1 VNQVK
6 REEFDFIVVGAG
18 SAGAVVA
25 ARLSEISSFKILLL
39 EAGGKPNSI
48 WIRIPLGVGKLLTNE
63 KYVWPFK
70 TEPEPELFG
79 QQIYTPRGKVLGGS
93 SAVNGTAWVRG
104 EPEEFDRWKSWGNEG
119 WGFEEILPYYKK
131 LEDYPEGDPAVRGH
145 GGAVK
150 ILNRGTYDPDPLSD
164 AYLQACVDAGI
175 PANPD
180 YNGRRFEG
188 VGYLQQSIGKGIRSS
203 TDRAYLKEAGKREN
217 LRIETRA
224 LVTRVLLESK
234 RAVGVEYLQGGVK
247 KTAYCRSEVILAA
260 GALKTP
266 QILELSG
273 IGNPSILKQHGI
285 PVAVDL
291 PGVGE
296 NFSDHL
302 QFRFSYKCT
311 KRITVNDIMTSAWRR
326 YLEGLKY
333 VLTRKGMLSG
343 TSSTVH
349 ALVKSDSKL
358 ASPDLKIQ
366 IVLIS
371 GKDRYSRTK
380 EAGIDAFPGFSIG
393 VFKIRPES
401 RGSVHIKSAD
411 PLQDPAIRVNYLAH
425 PDDVDTYRRAVRMV
439 REIAAQPALAP
450 YLVCET
456 RPGPEIVSDDDLIDY
471 IRQTGQTAWHGIS
484 TCRMGS
490 GPMDVVDSRLRVRGV
505 EGLRVADISIMPSMV
520 SPNTN
525 APAILIGEK
534 AADMVRQ
541 DARRNIA

>member
-1 VNQVK
+1 MDNV
-6 REEFDFIVVGAG
+6 REEFDYIVVGAG
-18 SAGAVVA
+18 SAGAAVA
-25 ARLSEISSFKILLL
+25 ARLSETASFKVLLL
-39 EAGGKPNSI
+39 EAGGKPNSM

-63 KYVWPFK
+63 KYVWPFR

-93 SAVNGTAWVRG
+93 SAVNGAAWVRG
-104 EPEEFDRWKSWGNEG
+104 EPEEFDRWKNAGNDG
-119 WGFEEILPYYKK
+119 WGFEDVLPYYKK
-131 LEDYPEGDPAVRGH
+131 LEDYPEGDPALRGR
-145 GGAVK
+145 GGPIKV
-150 ILNRGTYDPDPLSD
+150 LNRGTYDPDPLSD
-164 AYLQACVDAGI
+164 AYLKACVDFGI
-175 PANPD
+175 PANED
-180 YNGRRFEG
+180 YNGRHFEG

-203 TDRAYLKEAGKREN
+203 TDVAYLKAARKRPN

-224 LVTRVLLESK
+224 LVTRVLIENK

-247 KTAYCRSEVILAA
+247 KMALCRSEVILAA

-273 IGNPSILKQHGI
+273 IGNPSILAQHGI
-285 PVAVDL
+285 PVLVDL

-302 QFRFSYKCT
+302 QFRFSYECS
-311 KRITVNDIMTSAWRR
+311 KRITINDIMTSVWRR

-333 VLTRKGMLSG
+333 VLTRKGLLSG

-349 ALVKSDSKL
+349 ALAKSQPHLK
-358 ASPDLKIQ
+358 SPDLKIQ

-380 EAGIDAFPGFSIG
+380 AAGIDDFPGFSIG

-401 RGSVHIKSAD
+401 RGSIHIKSAD
-411 PLQDPAIRVNYLAH
+411 PFQDPAIKVNYLTH
-425 PDDVDTYRRAVRMV
+425 EGDIETYRHAVRMV
-439 REIAAQPALAP
+439 REIAAQPALKP
-450 YLVCET
+450 YLVRET
-456 RPGPEIVSDDDLIDY
+456 RPGPEVVEEKELLDY

-484 TCRMGS
+484 TCRMGN
-490 GPMDVVDSRLRVRGV
+490 GPMDVVDARLRVRGV
-505 EGLRVADISIMPSMV
+505 EGLRVADISVMPTMV

-525 APAILIGEK
+525 APAIMIGEK
-534 AADMVRQ
+534 AADMIRQ
-541 DARRNIA
+541 DARRNV

>member
-1 VNQVK
+1 VQK
-6 REEFDFIVVGAG
+6 EFDFIVVGAG
-18 SAGAVVA
+18 SAGAAVA
-25 ARLSEISSFKILLL
+25 ARLSETPEFNVLLL
-39 EAGGKPNSI
+39 EAGGHPNSM

-70 TEPEPELFG
+70 TEPEAELFG
-79 QQIYTPRGKVLGGS
+79 QQIYTPRGRVLGGS

-119 WGFEEILPYYKK
+119 WGFEDILPYYKK
-131 LEDYPEGDPAVRGH
+131 LEDYPDGDPSIRGH

-150 ILNRGTYDPDPLSD
+150 IISRGKYDPDPLSD

-175 PANPD
+175 PLNDD
-180 YNGRRFEG
+180 YNGRQLEG
-188 VGYLQQSIGKGIRSS
+188 VSYLQQSIDRKGVRSS
-203 TDRAYLKEAGKREN
+203 TDLAYLKGAKKRSN
-217 LRIETRA
+217 LTIVTRA
-224 LVTRVLLESK
+224 LVTRVLLDGT
-234 RAVGVEYLQGGVK
+234 RAVGVEYLQSDVA
-247 KTAYCRSEVILAA
+247 KTARCRGEVILAA

-273 IGNPSILKQHGI
+273 IGNPSLLRQHGI
-285 PVAVDL
+285 PVIVDL

-302 QFRFSYKCT
+302 QFRFSYECT
-311 KRITVNDIMTSAWRR
+311 KPITINDIMTSAWRR

-349 ALVKSDSKL
+349 ALAKSSPDL
-358 ASPDLKIQ
+358 ESPDLKIQ

-371 GKDRYSRTK
+371 GKDRYSRSK
-380 EAGIDAFPGFSIG
+380 AAGIDDFPGFSIG

-411 PLQDPAIRVNYLAH
+411 PLDQPAIRVNYLTH
-425 PDDVDTYRRAVRMV
+425 KSDIETYRRAVRMV
-439 REIAAQPALAP
+439 RTIAAQPSLKP
-450 YLVCET
+450 YVVRET
-456 RPGPEIVSDDDLIDY
+456 RPGPEVIDETDLLNY

-484 TCRMGS
+484 TCRMGT
-490 GPMDVVDSRLRVRGV
+490 GPRDVVDARLRVRGI
-505 EGLRVADISIMPSMV
+505 EALRVADISIMPSMV

-525 APAILIGEK
+525 APAVLIGEK
-534 AADMVRQ
+534 AADMVRE
-541 DARRNIA
+541 DARRNAS

>member
-1 VNQVK
+1 MKQD
-6 REEFDFIVVGAG
+6 EFDFIIVGAG
-18 SAGAVVA
+18 SAGAALA
-25 ARLSEISSFKILLL
+25 ARLSETASFKILLL
-39 EAGGKPNSI
+39 EAGGKPDSI

-93 SAVNGTAWVRG
+93 SAVNGAAWVRG

-145 GGAVK
+145 GGPVK

-164 AYLQACVDAGI
+164 AYLQACLDAGI
-175 PANPD
+175 PANDD

-188 VGYLQQSIGKGIRSS
+188 VGYLQQSIGKGVRSS
-203 TDRAYLKEAGKREN
+203 TDLAYLKDARKRAN
-217 LRIETRA
+217 LRIETHA
-224 LVTRVLLESK
+224 LVTRVLLENNRS
-234 RAVGVEYLQGGVK
+234 VGVEYLQGGVK
-247 KTAYCRSEVILAA
+247 KAAYCRGEVILAA

-273 IGNPSILKQHGI
+273 IGNPSILKQCGI
-285 PVAVDL
+285 PVTVDL

-302 QFRFSYKCT
+302 QFRFSYECT
-311 KRITVNDIMTSAWRR
+311 QHITINDIMTSAWRR
-326 YLEGLKY
+326 YREGLKY

-349 ALVKSDSKL
+349 ALVKSQPNL

-371 GKDRYSRTK
+371 GKDRYSRSK
-380 EAGIDAFPGFSIG
+380 AGGIDDFPGFSIG

-401 RGSVHIKSAD
+401 RGSIHIRSAD
-411 PLQDPAIRVNYLAH
+411 PLQEPAIRVNYLTH
-425 PDDVDTYRRAVRMV
+425 PADIDTYRRAVRMV
-439 REIAAQPALAP
+439 REIAAQPPLKP
-450 YLVCET
+450 YIVRET
-456 RPGPEIVSDDDLIDY
+456 RPGPEVVNEDELINY

-484 TCRMGS
+484 TCRMGN
-490 GPMDVVDSRLRVRGV
+490 GPMDVVDSMLRVRGV

-534 AADMVRQ
+534 AADILLQ
-541 DARRNIA
+541 DARRNAK